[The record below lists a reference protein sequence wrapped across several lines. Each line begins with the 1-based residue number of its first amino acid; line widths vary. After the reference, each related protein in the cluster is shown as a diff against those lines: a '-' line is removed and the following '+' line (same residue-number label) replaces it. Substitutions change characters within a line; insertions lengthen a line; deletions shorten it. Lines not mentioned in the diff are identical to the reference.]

1 MSHRLLTRLRRAI
14 VLALATGMLLAAATL
29 SAQDTY
35 RIGVLRGPTAVA
47 FAPMIDDPPTLDDGR
62 TVEVVTFP
70 TPPNLIA
77 AYLGG
82 EVDAATL
89 PSNAAAQLSGR
100 GAPVQVASTFIWGVL
115 YVVGPAGDAL
125 DDLDGEVHS
134 IGRGASPDVVFR
146 YVLEQEGLAGQIEV
160 AYGYAQVELSQLL
173 IAGRV
178 QAGVLPEPFVT
189 RVLAENAELGIVA
202 DLQERFAEHAE
213 SGLPQTTLVVRPADD
228 AGAELVALLGES
240 VAEVLADPEA
250 AATLVAG
257 LGLGLDEDT
266 VRASLPRLNLR
277 VESAGESRGAL
288 ERYLSIL
295 YEFEPASVGGS
306 LPGDAFYGGSD

>member
-1 MSHRLLTRLRRAI
+1 M
-14 VLALATGMLLAAATL
+14 GMLLAAGTI
-29 SAQDTY
+29 SAQDVY
-35 RIGVLRGPTAVA
+35 RIGVLRGPTGVA
-47 FAPMIDDPPTLDDGR
+47 FAPMIDDPATLDDGR

-70 TPPNLIA
+70 TPPELIA

-82 EVDAATL
+82 EIDAATL
-89 PSNAAAQLSGR
+89 PSNAAAQLAGR

-125 DDLDGEVHS
+125 EDLDGEVYS

-146 YVLEQEGLAGQIEV
+146 YVLEQEGLAGQVDV

-213 SGLPQTTLVVRPADD
+213 SGLPQTTLVVRPTDEVGD
-228 AGAELVALLGES
+228 ELVALLDES

-257 LGLGLDEDT
+257 LDLGLDEDT
-266 VRASLPRLNLR
+266 VRASLPRLKLR
-277 VESAGESRGAL
+277 VETADESRGAL

-295 YEFEPASVGGS
+295 YEFEPESVGGS

>member
-1 MSHRLLTRLRRAI
+1 MSHLRRGIA
-14 VLALATGMLLAAATL
+14 LALVTGMLLAAGTL
-29 SAQDTY
+29 YAQDTY

-47 FAPMIDDPPTLDDGR
+47 FAPMIDRPPVLVDGR
-62 TVEVVTFP
+62 RVEVVAFP

-82 EVDAATL
+82 DVDAATL

-100 GAPVQVASTFIWGVL
+100 GAPVEVASTFIWGVL
-115 YVVGPAGDAL
+115 YVVGPAGTTL
-125 DDLDGEVHS
+125 DDLEGEVYS

-146 YVLEQEGLAGQIEV
+146 YVLEQEGLTDRIEV

-178 QAGVLPEPFVT
+178 EAGVLPEPFVT
-189 RVLAENAELGIVA
+189 RVIAENDSLEIIA
-202 DLQERFAEHAE
+202 DLQERFAEHAD
-213 SGLPQTTLVVRPADD
+213 SGLPQTTLVVRPTDDVARAD
-228 AGAELVALLGES
+228 LVGLLGDS
-240 VAEVLADPEA
+240 VDAVLADPEA
-250 AATLVAG
+250 AAELVAG
-257 LGLGLDEDT
+257 LGVGLDEQT
-266 VRASLPRLNLR
+266 VRESLPRLNLR
-277 VESAGESRGAL
+277 VESAAQSRAAL

-306 LPGDAFYGGSD
+306 LPDDAFYGGVE

>member
-1 MSHRLLTRLRRAI
+1 MSHLRRGI
-14 VLALATGMLLAAATL
+14 VLAIAALIMVAAGA
-29 SAQDTY
+29 SYAQDTY

-47 FAPMIDDPPTLDDGR
+47 FAPMIDEPPALEDGR
-62 TVEVVTFP
+62 EVEVVAYP

-100 GAPVQVASTFIWGVL
+100 GAPVEVASTFIWGVL
-115 YVVGPAGDAL
+115 YVVGPAEDAL
-125 DDLDGEVHS
+125 DDLHGEVYS

-146 YVLEQEGLAGQIEV
+146 YVLEQEGLADQIEV

-178 QAGVLPEPFVT
+178 EAGVLPEPFVT
-189 RVLAENAELGIVA
+189 RVISQNDSLGIVA
-202 DLQERFAEHAE
+202 DLQERFAEHAD
-213 SGLPQTTLVVRPADD
+213 SGLPQTTLVARPADD
-228 AGAELVALLGES
+228 AAEEVVELLGRS
-240 VAEVLADPEA
+240 VDTVLEDPES

-257 LGLGLDEDT
+257 LELGLDEDT

-277 VESAGESRGAL
+277 VVSAANSRVAL

-295 YEFEPASVGGS
+295 YEFEPASVGGA
-306 LPGDAFYGGSD
+306 LPGDAFYGGAE

>member
-1 MSHRLLTRLRRAI
+1 MTHLRRTVVLAI
-14 VLALATGMLLAAATL
+14 VALMMVAAGAL
-29 SAQDTY
+29 YAQDTY

-47 FAPMIDDPPTLDDGR
+47 FAPLIDETPVLEDGR
-62 TVEVVTFP
+62 GVEVVTFP

-100 GAPVQVASTFIWGVL
+100 GAPVQVAATFIWGVL
-115 YVVGPAGDAL
+115 YVVGPAEVTL
-125 DDLDGEVHS
+125 DELGGEVYS

-146 YVLEQEGLAGQIEV
+146 YVLEQEGLADEIEV

-173 IAGRV
+173 ISGRV
-178 QAGVLPEPFVT
+178 DAGVLPEPFVT
-189 RVLAENAELGIVA
+189 RVLAENEDLGIVA

-213 SGLPQTTLVVRPADD
+213 SGLPQTTLVVRPGDD
-228 AGAELVALLGES
+228 ATAELVDLLDGS
-240 VAEVLADPEA
+240 VEAVLADPEA
-250 AATLVAG
+250 SATLVAG
-257 LGLGLDEDT
+257 LGLGLDEET

-277 VESAGESRGAL
+277 VENAAESRSAL

-306 LPGDAFYGGSD
+306 LPGDTFYGGGE